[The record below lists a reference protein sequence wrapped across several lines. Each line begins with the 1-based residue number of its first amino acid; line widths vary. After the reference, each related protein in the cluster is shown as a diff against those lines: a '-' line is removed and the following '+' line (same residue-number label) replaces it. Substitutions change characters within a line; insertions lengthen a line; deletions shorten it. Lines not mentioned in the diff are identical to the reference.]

1 MLTSPEN
8 SIKYHALSPAVPYLG
23 GGKDALRKKCRV
35 FVLPFL
41 ENFAN
46 NTMQPI
52 KRKLNATCFGFCFLG
67 VIIYLGLSMFDRNI
81 CKIEVY
87 TNIRRH
93 VQKRSGSPPIGIIC
107 SQSLESKL
115 FSLSIIR

>member
-1 MLTSPEN
+1 MLTSLEN

-52 KRKLNATCFGFCFLG
+52 KRILNATSMGFVFL
-67 VIIYLGLSMFDRNI
+67 VSLYIWVFPCLTEIFVKLKSTQIYVGMCKNVQGLL
-81 CKIEVY
+81 
-87 TNIRRH
+87 
-93 VQKRSGSPPIGIIC
+93 P
-107 SQSLESKL
+107 
-115 FSLSIIR
+115 